1 MYAVQQKYRDETRAC
16 VGESNVGFG
25 AQVSEK

>member
-1 MYAVQQKYRDETRAC
+1 MHAVQQKYRDETRAC
-16 VGESNVGFG
+16 IGEVNVGFG